1 MSKERKHTKYLFIT
15 IVLFGLSTFFFTSC
29 VNDIKE
35 IERIANIQ
43 EEEAVDISKDVVIVY
58 SDSARVK
65 AELSAPEMRIYHDST
80 GNYEFQQGVEIIFFD
95 EQGIEAQRIRSDYAI
110 QHQSRELTEFRD
122 NVVVTM
128 ADGSVIK
135 TEELFHDE
143 SKKIYYNT
151 VPIVFFFSDNRGDLH
166 ATSFT
171 SDLDFQKIDGKNMTG
186 YTIIKDDSNFPSF
199 GQ

>member
-1 MSKERKHTKYLFIT
+1 MRRRQKHNRH
-15 IVLFGLSTFFFTSC
+15 FFTTIAFSMLLVFLFSC

-43 EEEAVDISKDVVIVY
+43 EEEAVDISKDVIIVY
-58 SDSARVK
+58 SDSAKVK
-65 AELSAPEMRIYHDST
+65 AELRAPEMRIYHDST
-80 GNYEFQQGVEIIFFD
+80 GNYEFQEGVQIIFFD
-95 EQGIEAQRIRSDYAI
+95 EQGVEAQRIRSDYAI
-110 QHQSRELTEFRD
+110 QHQSRELTEFRN

-143 SKKIYYNT
+143 NKKIYYNT
-151 VPIVFFFSDNRGDLH
+151 VPIVFLFSDNRGDLH

-186 YTIIKDDSNFPSF
+186 YTIISDDSHFPSF